1 MTSSFNDNNLE
12 EILLNK
18 ENDKKALN
26 FNKILTPIIIGQI
39 IAVLSVINGVS
50 CNYIQNVYL
59 LKIPITLNFLFY
71 FILFLYNFY
80 KNPTISDFSWVYFGI
95 SVLESQ
101 GNILNVY
108 AFNKLRFSFPFIIN
122 IVSYTWT
129 LFLTFFFISS
139 YKYKKTHFFSSI
151 LSLIGVFLCISSIIN
166 DQFSFSLEGLFVCLI
181 SSLLFS
187 SSSILQEKFIRIET
201 SPIFLKWLGLSSSL
215 LTLLEGVAMKD
226 SIFHVKLSGF
236 DMKLLCL
243 IVVFVI
249 SFIVFIE
256 ISNKYI
262 IKFSASD
269 FNISLLF
276 TIFWS
281 YLWDIFQTDHYII
294 KDVLFYL
301 GLVFI
306 FIGIVFFNSIKVSY
320 VGQTEELCDVVDS

>member
-18 ENDKKALN
+18 ENDKKTLN

-39 IAVLSVINGVS
+39 IAVLSVVNGIS

-71 FILFLYNFY
+71 FILFLYNYY
-80 KNPTISDFSWVYFGI
+80 KSPTINDFSWVYLGI
-95 SVLESQ
+95 SVLESH

-139 YKYKKTHFFSSI
+139 YRYTTTHIFSSI
-151 LSLIGVFLCISSIIN
+151 LSLFGIFLCVTSIIN
-166 DQFSFSLEGLFVCLI
+166 DQFSFSMEGLFVCLI

-187 SSSILQEKFIRIET
+187 SSSILQEKFIKIGT
-201 SPIFLKWLGLSSSL
+201 SHIFLKWLGLSSSL
-215 LTLLEGVAMKD
+215 ITLLEGIILKD
-226 SIFHVKLSGF
+226 SIFQVNLSGF

-243 IVVFVI
+243 IIVFVI

-281 YLWDIFQTDHYII
+281 YLWDIFQTDHNII
-294 KDVLFYL
+294 KDVFFYV

-306 FIGIVFFNSIKVSY
+306 FIGIIFFNSKKISY
-320 VGQTEELCDVVDS
+320 VQQSNDDIEIDS